1 MSKYQ
6 SGIRSRKTTRATTKE
21 IDDLLLVV
29 QRTMMIPRKQMLMM
43 NTKKVARQ
51 NAETR
56 TIDSGTVHNL
66 LMHDLKEYAI
76 KYFPSSEYYG

>member
-1 MSKYQ
+1 
-6 SGIRSRKTTRATTKE
+6 
-21 IDDLLLVV
+21 
-29 QRTMMIPRKQMLMM
+29 MIPRKQMMM

>member
-21 IDDLLLVV
+21 IDDLLLV
-29 QRTMMIPRKQMLMM
+29 QRMIPRKQMMM